1 VAIDLDDHLLATDIR
16 LTKHPD
22 PRSNSDLQPPV
33 RFSVAVGRQRER
45 VGEFATRDEA
55 MALINELAA
64 TYGRATVA
72 ELALEFS
79 VGRRPP
85 VVQADGN
92 ELIDMASAIHLHS

>member
-1 VAIDLDDHLLATDIR
+1 MPINLDDHLLATDIT

-22 PRSNSDLQPPV
+22 PRSNCDLERQI

-55 MALINELAA
+55 MALIDELAA
-64 TYGRATVA
+64 SYGRATLA

-79 VGRRPP
+79 VGRRSP
-85 VVQADGN
+85 VVLADGSA
-92 ELIDMASAIHLHS
+92 LIDMVSAGHRAA